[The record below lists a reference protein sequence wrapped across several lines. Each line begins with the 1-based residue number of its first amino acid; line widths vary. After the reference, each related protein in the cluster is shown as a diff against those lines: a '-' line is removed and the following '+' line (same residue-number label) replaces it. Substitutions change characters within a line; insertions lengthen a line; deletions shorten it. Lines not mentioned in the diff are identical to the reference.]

1 MHYAGPNAPKPYCG
15 VTKVPLILSHVHYA
29 GPNAPKAY
37 CGVTKVPLILYMI
50 ILPERVRGLLCS
62 EARHGQGLQT
72 PFGHGAPVQC
82 YFVSCLY
89 LRA

>member
-1 MHYAGPNAPKPYCG
+1 MI
-15 VTKVPLILSHVHYA
+15 ILSERVRGLLCSEARH
-29 GPNAPKAY
+29 GQGLQTPF
-37 CGVTKVPLILYMI
+37 GLILYMI